1 MASFKAAEGFI
12 YNWASKDGELKPA
25 NGLFHGIISPRGNF
39 LPKTNRYHLYVSLA
53 FPWAHRTLVVRN
65 LKGLDKVI
73 SVSMVQYNMGP
84 QGWHFSTDETPGCSP
99 DTVTGAKLLRELY
112 FSVDPE
118 CKGRFTVHV
127 LWCKRT
133 NIL

>member
-1 MASFKAAEGFI
+1 
-12 YNWASKDGELKPA
+12 
-25 NGLFHGIISPRGNF
+25 
-39 LPKTNRYHLYVSLA
+39 
-53 FPWAHRTLVVRN
+53 VRN
-65 LKGLDKVI
+65 LKGLEKHI
-73 SVSMVQYNMGP
+73 SVSVVHYNMGP
-84 QGWHFSTDETPGCSP
+84 QGRHFATDDTPGFSP

-118 CKGRFTVHV
+118 YKGRFTVHV